1 MECILAPIDQE
12 NGTIAP
18 IDQENGTMCC
28 NTSTLL
34 KDIKRE
40 AWPFGV
46 ALENVKK
53 KMRHY
58 TNRPVMFNQFCRI
71 FGMIAP
77 PWTQVKRLG
86 EIEHTTMPLTTRG
99 AAAPN

>member
-34 KDIKRE
+34 KGIKRE

-53 KMRHY
+53 KNETLHKPPGHVQSVLSDFRY
-58 TNRPVMFNQFCRI
+58 DCSPLDSSETIRRNRTHNHAFN
-71 FGMIAP
+71 
-77 PWTQVKRLG
+77 
-86 EIEHTTMPLTTRG
+86 H
-99 AAAPN
+99 